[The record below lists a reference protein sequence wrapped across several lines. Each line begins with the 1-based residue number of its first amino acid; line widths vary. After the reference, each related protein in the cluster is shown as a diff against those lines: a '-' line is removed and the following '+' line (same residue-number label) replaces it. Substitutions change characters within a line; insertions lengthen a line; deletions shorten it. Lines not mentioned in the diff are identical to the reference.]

1 MLSDLT
7 ILELGPKGDGVH
19 RGPRGRVYVE
29 RTAPGDKL
37 RGEVQV
43 DRAGIPRAEIVEM
56 LEASPHRQV
65 APCPHYSVCGNCT
78 LQHLN
83 QDYYHAWK
91 TKMVEEAFRAEGLK
105 PQNWLKPIFIA
116 GGNRR
121 RATFSAFKGGRSL
134 AFGYYQRRSQR
145 IHDIDSCLVADPR
158 LLELRAAIKPILMTL
173 MSEAAPVDVFLQISG
188 NAVDVVLTGPIG
200 IHGRPDEAC
209 RPAVQKILD
218 LPGVARVSWRVREGA
233 VIEPLLNRG
242 AVHAQFGILQV
253 ALPPDAF
260 MQPTP
265 EGEAALVDAI
275 MKELPDDG
283 HFADLFS
290 GCGTFS
296 GPMLTH
302 GSVDSFESDVP
313 AVQALAKAARGM
325 PLRVFKR
332 DLFKNP
338 LHPQELNH
346 FDAVIFDPPRAGCEA
361 QMVSLAKSRVDRVIG
376 LSCNPATFA
385 RDARLLTKG
394 GYRLKSLQIVDQFI
408 WSHHVEVVGVFTKSR

>member
-1 MLSDLT
+1 MLSDLQ

-29 RTAPGDKL
+29 RSAPGDILK
-37 RGEVQV
+37 GNVQV
-43 DRAGIPRAEIVEM
+43 DRAGIPRAEIVEL
-56 LEASPHRQV
+56 LEPSPHRQS

-83 QDYYHAWK
+83 RDYYRVWK
-91 TKMVEEAFRAEGLK
+91 TKMVGEAFRAEGIR
-105 PQNWLKPIFIA
+105 PQNWLKPIFIE
-116 GGNRR
+116 GGKRR
-121 RATFSAFKGGRSL
+121 RATFSAYKGRRSL
-134 AFGYYQRRSQR
+134 TLGYYQRRSQR

-158 LLELRAAIKPILMTL
+158 LLELRAAIKPLL
-173 MSEAAPVDVFLQISG
+173 LPLLPEAQPVDVFLQLSG
-188 NAVDVVLTGPIG
+188 GAVDVVLTGPIG
-200 IHGRPDEAC
+200 PSGRPEEAI
-209 RPAVQKILD
+209 RPLAQKILEI
-218 LPGVARVSWRVREGA
+218 PGVARVSWRIREGA
-233 VIEPLLNRG
+233 VIEPWLHRG
-242 AVHAQFGILQV
+242 AVPAQFGILQV

-260 MQPTP
+260 LQPTA
-265 EGEAALVDAI
+265 EGESALVEAV
-275 MKELPDDG
+275 MSELPEDG

-296 GPMLTH
+296 GPMLTN
-302 GSVDSFESDVP
+302 GSVDSFESDAA

-325 PLRVFKR
+325 PLRVYKR

-346 FDAVIFDPPRAGCEA
+346 FDAVVFDPPRAGCEA
-361 QMVSLAKSRVDRVIG
+361 QAVAIAKSRVSKVVG

-385 RDARLLTKG
+385 RDAGILIRG
-394 GYRLKSLQIVDQFI
+394 GYRLKSLQVVDQFV